1 MGKRSNFNESEN
13 LDMNLHIRK
22 MTEKDP
28 IVISN
33 AFEEQGW
40 HKPVELYHKYVKEQG
55 CGERISLVAELEGE
69 FAGYV
74 NVLWSSYYDYFR
86 ECNIPEVCDF
96 NVLKKYQQRGIG
108 SKLMD
113 KAEEIIREK
122 SRVAGIGVGLFSDYG
137 NAQILYIKR
146 GYIPDGKG
154 IHNGERYVKYG
165 DSIIV
170 DDDIVL
176 YLKKQLMN

>member
-1 MGKRSNFNESEN
+1 
-13 LDMNLHIRK
+13 

-28 IVISN
+28 LVISK

-40 HKPVELYHKYVKEQG
+40 HKPVELYQKYVEEQHR
-55 CGERISLVAELEGE
+55 GERVALVAELGGE

-74 NVLWSSYYDYFR
+74 NVIWNSYYDYFR
-86 ECNIPEVCDF
+86 ECNIPEVSDF
-96 NVLKKYQQRGIG
+96 NVLQKYRRRGIG

-113 KAEEIIREK
+113 KAEEIIRER

-137 NAQILYIKR
+137 NAQVLYVKR
-146 GYIPDGKG
+146 GYIPDGRG
-154 IHNGERYVKYG
+154 IHNGERYLKYG
-165 DSIIV
+165 DSIVV

-176 YLKKQLMN
+176 YFKKLLKI

>member
-1 MGKRSNFNESEN
+1 
-13 LDMNLHIRK
+13 
-22 MTEKDP
+22 
-28 IVISN
+28 
-33 AFEEQGW
+33 
-40 HKPVELYHKYVKEQG
+40 
-55 CGERISLVAELEGE
+55 
-69 FAGYV
+69 
-74 NVLWSSYYDYFR
+74 
-86 ECNIPEVCDF
+86 
-96 NVLKKYQQRGIG
+96 
-108 SKLMD
+108 MD

-154 IHNGERYVKYG
+154 IHNGERYVKHG